1 MSTQEQDLQDIY
13 RHRVLEHSRDP
24 HNFHRPADANREALG
39 FNPLCGDKLNVYL
52 KIEDDHVTDIGFDGT
67 GCAISV
73 ASASMMTDTI
83 AGQSLDDAKKMIHEI
98 QDMLAEGGS
107 LENPRLKDLAAL
119 EGVRNYPSR
128 IKCAT
133 LAWSTL
139 DAALNQTASEVT
151 TE

>member
-1 MSTQEQDLQDIY
+1 MIAPDQSLQEIY
-13 RHRVLEHSRDP
+13 RHRVLEHSRNP
-24 HNFHRPADANREALG
+24 HHFQRPRNIDHEALG
-39 FNPLCGDKLNVYL
+39 FNPLCGDKLSVYL
-52 KIEDDHVTDIGFDGT
+52 KIEDGCVADIGFDGT

-73 ASASMMTDTI
+73 ASASMMTDAM
-83 AGQSLDDAKKMIHEI
+83 AGQSLDDVKKMIGEV
-98 QDMLAEGGS
+98 QDMLAEGIS
-107 LENPRLKDLAAL
+107 LDHPRLQDLAAL

-139 DAALNQTASEVT
+139 DAALNQTATQVT